1 VSFSE
6 ISKSQFFLI
15 AFSFLFSLI
24 YFFTLPFS
32 PYSFDFVFK
41 GTSILL
47 IGVFALSNL
56 KSWTRFFIG
65 FSFLFATTGD
75 VFLTFI
81 HKKYFLFG
89 LCCFLIAHFFY
100 ILTFSTL
107 IKKPFFLNS
116 FQKKILI
123 LIFFMSIIM
132 FMILRPYLDSLKI
145 PVIIYGLFLTAMAM
159 TATLIKTN
167 NNLILI
173 GSFLFILS
181 DSMIAVGKFIQPFF
195 GEHQL
200 VWITYYTAQLF
211 IPIGIY
217 KRESNLIL

>member
-89 LCCFLIAHFFY
+89 LCCFHRSFFLYSNILNFNKKTIFFKFLSKENPYSYFFY
-100 ILTFSTL
+100 EHYHVHDFKTVLRFLENTGYYLWPILD
-107 IKKPFFLNS
+107 
-116 FQKKILI
+116 
-123 LIFFMSIIM
+123 
-132 FMILRPYLDSLKI
+132 R
-145 PVIIYGLFLTAMAM
+145 YGHDRN
-159 TATLIKTN
+159 IDQNK
-167 NNLILI
+167 
-173 GSFLFILS
+173 
-181 DSMIAVGKFIQPFF
+181 
-195 GEHQL
+195 
-200 VWITYYTAQLF
+200 
-211 IPIGIY
+211 
-217 KRESNLIL
+217 